1 MGKVRLVDIEDE
13 MKGAYIDYAMSVI
26 VGRALPDVSDGL
38 KPVHRRILY
47 AMYDQG
53 MLPSKRYEKCAATV
67 GEVLKKYHPHGDSAV
82 YDTLVRMAQDFSLR
96 YPLIDG
102 QGNFGSVDGDSAAAY
117 RYTEARLSKIAMEL
131 LRDIQKE
138 TVDFVPNFSDTTVE
152 PAVLPARY
160 PNLLVN
166 GSSGIAVGMATNIPP
181 HNLTEVID
189 GVIMAIDNPEV
200 SAKELMEVVTGPD
213 FPTAGMIMGRGGIAA
228 AYETGR
234 GSIKIRGKAGTEE
247 TTAGRTRIIV
257 SELPYQVNKARLT
270 EKIAELVRE
279 KKLSEISDLR
289 DESDRSGMRLVIELK
304 RDAIPQVV
312 LNKLYKHTQLEVSFG
327 IIMLA
332 LVDGVPRVLSLP
344 EIIRYYIQHQKTVI
358 TRRTEYE
365 LRQAEARAHIL
376 EGLLVALNH
385 LDAVIKTIRSSQT
398 PEEAK
403 TRLVADFSLSEIQ
416 AQAILDM
423 RLQRLTGLE
432 REKIESEY
440 AELIKTIE
448 RLRGILADEK
458 KVFAIIKEELGEI
471 KKVHG
476 DDRRTLIASA
486 AGELDI
492 EDLIAEEDMVIT
504 ITRSGYVKR
513 QPVTSYRQQR
523 RGGRGILGLNLKEG
537 DFVEHLFISS
547 THHFILFFS
556 NKGKVYRLKVH
567 ELPVGSRQSKGQ
579 SVVNILPFAQD
590 EKIAAVITTKDFEQG
605 KYVIMGSKMGR
616 VKKTEFKLYNT
627 ARRDGLIALSLREG
641 DELIGARLTSG
652 EDDIILV
659 STQGLAIRFNEE
671 DTRPMGRTASGVR
684 GMNVPADHEVLALE
698 IARDD
703 ADLFVITQNGYGK
716 RTPIIKYPHRHRGG
730 KGVKTIKAATAKG
743 RLAGVKMVMPAH
755 ELMVISSEGIIIR
768 LPVEGISRTGR
779 DTQGVKIMNI
789 KENDKVSALARVVAT
804 RSEDEEGL
812 EVDGEELEEREE
824 YQGEEAVPEDKTLD
838 EEI

>member
-53 MLPSKRYEKCAATV
+53 MLPNKRYEKCAATV